1 VSRPLTGSIRQHQGR
16 WCASLPAETGTVRRR
31 EERFATENEARAWL
45 AQALA
50 AMRDGRRV
58 PDPVRRS
65 TPPRRKEA
73 AEPEAQKISPDVA
86 SVANAWMGAAY
97 GDLRRGGPERA
108 ESVRRIVEAYLVPWF
123 APRTETIAD
132 VTYYMVHE
140 WLLHLVGRASSNGS
154 NGSTAPGGSGA
165 ATTDPDLRKEVSL
178 QEAARLCRVS
188 VPTMRRRWRAGQ
200 LRGAYRDGEGRI
212 RIPLRALTA
221 LGASK
226 GAERNGLSKRY
237 VSDALWI
244 LRKVLAFA
252 RANGLFPAGFD
263 PTEGL
268 DAPLPDKAAA
278 RRRPP
283 TTQPRP
289 LSLPECARIA
299 GHLHAVHQSAFWLQ
313 RIMGLRISE
322 AFGLL
327 LGDLVDLGETG
338 LLAVQGQGGK
348 TFSVRDDHGAIVAV
362 SRKQTAKTAAG
373 SRVLVVPT
381 KMMELLR
388 IAIEAFHTDPDTGVV
403 DASARLVPGIQ
414 RADRGGQLGY
424 EESLQ
429 AAADAEGLGS
439 DDLGFRVSSHLLRKS
454 AATDLAWSSGIEEPV
469 RRRFMGHRAG
479 EDVFGRIYT
488 LDPPDVAPLAK
499 VAEVLESNITSRI
512 ETLLTP
518 TTRCVHWARSNSIFA
533 RRDHVTATLLAAGWL
548 VERGDPD
555 DPLCDAPRVA
565 GELGIAETTA
575 RRWMTD
581 GTLRSVVAHDDHGVP
596 RRFSRLADVWAY
608 RDQLASVIRLPDLA
622 EELGVRY
629 DELYRSM
636 RHLGLRPAQ
645 HATSNEFTLTPD
657 EADALRTEHARVRA
671 LHWRSVKLTEAAR
684 QLKLSFTTVRLMAA
698 NGDLEL
704 DPETDT
710 SGARFVTRASVE
722 KCWIARSQTWQRRK
736 IETTAAVPFAEVV
749 RFTGLGR
756 RCVVDLVRA
765 GVLKEAAARSS
776 HCEITAASLN
786 AWLAG
791 REFGRRPSTCTPPG
805 ST

>member
-1 VSRPLTGSIRQHQGR
+1 VSRPLTGSVRQHQGR

-45 AQALA
+45 GQALA
-50 AMRDGRRV
+50 AVREGRRV
-58 PDPVRRS
+58 PDPVRRL
-65 TPPRRKEA
+65 TPSRRKEA
-73 AEPEAQKISPDVA
+73 AEPEVQKISPDIA
-86 SVANAWMGAAY
+86 SVASAWMAAAY
-97 GDLRRGGPERA
+97 EDLRRGGPERA

-140 WLLHLVGRASSNGS
+140 WLLHLVGRAGSNGS
-154 NGSTAPGGSGA
+154 NGSTAPGGTGA
-165 ATTDPDLRKEVSL
+165 ARTEPDQRREVSL
-178 QEAARLCRVS
+178 QEAARLCGVS

-212 RIPLRALTA
+212 RIPVRALTG

-244 LRKVLAFA
+244 LRKVLSFA

-289 LSLPECARIA
+289 LSLAECARIA

-327 LGDLVDLGETG
+327 VGDLVDLGETG

-362 SRKQTAKTAAG
+362 PRKQTAKTAAG
-373 SRVLVVPT
+373 SRVLVVPA
-381 KMMELLR
+381 KMMDLLR
-388 IAIEAFHTDPDTGVV
+388 VAIEAFHTDPETGIVNQ
-403 DASARLVPGIQ
+403 SARLVPGIQ
-414 RADRGGQLGY
+414 QPDRGGQLGY

-429 AAADAEGLGS
+429 AAAGAEGLGS
-439 DDLGFRVSSHLLRKS
+439 DDLGFLVSSHLLRKS
-454 AATDLAWSSGIEEPV
+454 AATDLAWATGIEEPV

-488 LDPPDVAPLAK
+488 LDHPDVAPLAK
-499 VAEVLESNITSRI
+499 VAEILDTNITAQI
-512 ETLLTP
+512 GTLLAP
-518 TTRCVHWARSNSIFA
+518 TTRRVRWARSNPIFA
-533 RRDHVTATLLAAGWL
+533 RREHVTATLLAACWL
-548 VERGDPD
+548 VEPGGPE

-565 GELGIAETTA
+565 EELGIAETTA

-581 GTLRSVVAHDDHGVP
+581 GTLPSVAAPDDHGVP
-596 RRFSRLADVWAY
+596 RRFSRLSDVWAY

-622 EELGVRY
+622 EELGIRY

-645 HATSNEFTLTPD
+645 HATSNEFTLTPE
-657 EADALRTEHARVRA
+657 EADALRAEHARVRA
-671 LHWRSVKLTEAAR
+671 LHRRSAKLTEVAR
-684 QLKLSFTTVRLMAA
+684 QLKFSFTTVRAMVT
-698 NGDLEL
+698 NGDLEP

-710 SGARFVTRASVE
+710 SGARFVTRASVA
-722 KCWIARSQTWQRRK
+722 KCWIARGQGRRRRK
-736 IETTAAVPFAEVV
+736 SESATVPFAEVV

-756 RCVVDLVRA
+756 RAVVDLIRS
-765 GVLKEAAARSS
+765 GVLQEVPGMRGS
-776 HCEITAASLN
+776 CQITVVSLES
-786 AWLAG
+786 WLAEHRACEAG
-791 REFGRRPSTCTPPG
+791 AGQPG
-805 ST
+805 ESCG

>member
-1 VSRPLTGSIRQHQGR
+1 VSRPLTGSVRHHQGR
-16 WCASLPAETGTVRRR
+16 WCASLPAEAGTVRRR

-45 AQALA
+45 VQALA
-50 AMRDGRRV
+50 AVRDGRRV
-58 PDPVRRS
+58 PDPLRRTQPS
-65 TPPRRKEA
+65 RRKGA
-73 AEPEAQKISPDVA
+73 AEPEVQKISPDIA
-86 SVANAWMGAAY
+86 SVANAWMAAAY
-97 GDLRRGGPERA
+97 EDLRRGGPERA

-140 WLLHLVGRASSNGS
+140 WLLHLVGRAASNGS
-154 NGSTAPGGSGA
+154 NGSTAPGSAGA
-165 ATTDPDLRKEVSL
+165 APADPDLSKEVSL
-178 QEAARLCRVS
+178 QEAARLCGVS

-212 RIPLRALTA
+212 RIPVRALRS

-252 RANGLFPAGFD
+252 RANGLFPGGFD

-283 TTQPRP
+283 TAQPRP
-289 LSLPECARIA
+289 LSLAECARIA
-299 GHLHAVHQSAFWLQ
+299 SHLHAVHQLAFWLQ

-327 LGDLVDLGETG
+327 VGDVVDLGETG

-348 TFSVRDDHGAIVAV
+348 TFSVRDDHGAIIAV
-362 SRKQTAKTAAG
+362 PRKQTAKTAAG
-373 SRVLVVPT
+373 SRVLVVPA
-381 KMMELLR
+381 KMMDLLR
-388 IAIEAFHTDPDTGVV
+388 VAIEAFHTDPDTGTIIR
-403 DASARLVPGIQ
+403 SARLVPGIQ
-414 RADRGGQLGY
+414 QADRGGQLGY
-424 EESLQ
+424 EEALG
-429 AAADAEGLGS
+429 AAAEAEGLGS

-454 AATDLAWSSGIEEPV
+454 AATDLAWATGIEEPV

-488 LDPPDVAPLAK
+488 LDHPDVAPLAK
-499 VAEVLESNITSRI
+499 VAEILDTNITSHI
-512 ETLLTP
+512 ATLLTP
-518 TTRCVHWARSNSIFA
+518 TTRRVRWARSNPIFA

-565 GELGIAETTA
+565 EELGIAETTA

-581 GTLRSVVAHDDHGVP
+581 GTLASVVSPDDHGVP
-596 RRFSRLADVWAY
+596 RRFTPLSHVWAY
-608 RDQLASVIRLPDLA
+608 RDQLAKVIRLPDLA

-629 DELYRSM
+629 EELYRSM
-636 RHLGLRPAQ
+636 RHLGVRPAQ

-657 EADALRTEHARVRA
+657 EADALRVEHERVRA
-671 LHWRSVKLTEAAR
+671 LHRRSAKLTEAAR
-684 QLKLSFTTVRLMAA
+684 QLKLSFTTVRVMAT

-722 KCWIARSQTWQRRK
+722 RRWVARSQKGRRRSQPDS
-736 IETTAAVPFAEVV
+736 TVSFAEVR

-756 RCVVDLVRA
+756 RAVVDLIRSGA
-765 GVLKEAAARSS
+765 LEEAPGLRSAKA
-776 HCEITAASLN
+776 ITAGSLD
-786 AWLAG
+786 AWRAQN
-791 REFGRRPSTCTPPG
+791 RV
-805 ST
+805 